1 MNENERRN
9 KIVNYLRIKPVNHG
23 QVYTFQIA
31 IPPSEVLD
39 ISFERSEYLKL
50 SFAHQGTNLI
60 PLIVRRTEAYSEE
73 EDYEVVYGI
82 DWLLIAKEVNI
93 EKLWVWVFD
102 MTDEEVTITKQ
113 EMQQLMGN
121 SNPTPNE
128 LELESDEKGQLKSVL
143 ELLDRVLQQITI
155 LNKKIE
161 LVTASV
167 KEFKTVESQKELSE
181 DTLITKVTK
190 IIKEVIA
197 KELIEDVVNKISES
211 SSYRS
216 SSVVKQKDYESMTVM
231 ELKVIASEQN
241 IKGRAR
247 MKRQELITAIKKN
260 ESR

>member
-1 MNENERRN
+1 MNENERRK

-102 MTDEEVTITKQ
+102 MTDEEVAITKQ

-128 LELESDEKGQLKSVL
+128 LGLESDEKEQSKPVF

-161 LVTASV
+161 LVATSV
-167 KEFKTVESQKELSE
+167 KEIKTVESQKELSE
-181 DTLITKVTK
+181 DALITKVTT
-190 IIKEVIA
+190 IVKEA
-197 KELIEDVVNKISES
+197 IEEIVNKILES

-216 SSVVKQKDYESMTVM
+216 STSIVKRKDYESMTVM

-241 IKGRAR
+241 IKGRTK
-247 MKRQELITAIKKN
+247 MKKQELIAAIKKN
-260 ESR
+260 ESL